1 MQPPQNQGVQQLQ
14 NSNYQILYQQY
25 LNQCLQQGY
34 DAATA
39 QALAN
44 QYALQAVPQHPSVVH
59 TPGITQQLVYSQPA
73 RKSGFGTVGIV
84 AVAIVG
90 VLTLVV
96 VLAGIL
102 YAWASDLDSENS
114 VMVEEFR
121 VESPG
126 IFGSNTICSDSII
139 LLEGEI
145 VYCGFE
151 FTSDSNLQISVNLAE
166 DSPKGVDVL
175 TMTSLNFQKFQDG
188 EEYVYFQDLSQMNT
202 KSVSLEGG
210 LEENSYY
217 VVVRN

>member
-34 DAATA
+34 DATTA

-44 QYALQAVPQHPSVVH
+44 QYALQAVADSAVNQHGRAGLEWV
-59 TPGITQQLVYSQPA
+59 
-73 RKSGFGTVGIV
+73 V

-90 VLTLVV
+90 ILTLVV

-188 EEYVYFQDLSQMNT
+188 EERIFPT
-202 KSVSLEGG
+202 LEGG
-210 LEENSYY
+210 
-217 VVVRN
+217 

>member
-1 MQPPQNQGVQQLQ
+1 M
-14 NSNYQILYQQY
+14 
-25 LNQCLQQGY
+25 
-34 DAATA
+34 
-39 QALAN
+39 
-44 QYALQAVPQHPSVVH
+44 
-59 TPGITQQLVYSQPA
+59 
-73 RKSGFGTVGIV
+73 GIV